1 MFRRLQHIALCGLV
15 VALPFTARPGLAW
28 MIQTDLG
35 HPGCALQ
42 SGPITTPSGEP
53 AVFVE
58 LRFQRSSEKSTSV
71 QLDLYYTDY
80 QFASG
85 ASYNVTIVDSG
96 NPNKVL
102 FEGDFTNSTPYLS
115 TAIDVVEKGN
125 VKDSLVKNF
134 AKAILGPKGGHLFID
149 SSGGA
154 PRHGPFVI
162 DTTATR
168 GLMAELSECIK
179 DL

>member
-1 MFRRLQHIALCGLV
+1 MFHRLLRISACALA
-15 VALPFTARPGLAW
+15 VALPFMAHPSLAW
-28 MIQTDLG
+28 MIETDLG

-42 SGPITTPSGEP
+42 SGPITTPGGEP

-58 LRFQRSSEKSTSV
+58 LRFERAPEKSTSV

-85 ASYNVTIVDSG
+85 ASYNVYIVDSG
-96 NPNKVL
+96 DPNKVL
-102 FEGDFTNSTPYLS
+102 FEGDFRNSTPYLS

-134 AKAILGPKGGHLFID
+134 AKAILGPSGGRMFIE
-149 SSGGA
+149 SSGGL
-154 PRHGPFVI
+154 PHHGPFVI

-168 GLMAELSECIK
+168 GLMARLSECIK
-179 DL
+179 GL